1 MQKEINSL
9 NEQVK
14 VLQSERNR
22 LSEEKA
28 EAVGEADDFRSDLA
42 KCKERDVA
50 ATLNRNKQVEVAN
63 ARVAELEQEL
73 AVCGKGDAEA
83 KGE

>member
-1 MQKEINSL
+1 M
-9 NEQVK
+9 
-14 VLQSERNR
+14 LQSERNR

-28 EAVGEADDFRSDLA
+28 EAEGEADDFRSDLA

-50 ATLNRNKQVEVAN
+50 ATLNRNKQVEFAN
-63 ARVAELEQEL
+63 ARVAELEHEL
-73 AVCGKGDAEA
+73 AVCGKVDGEA